1 MSPRIGPC
9 EPILLWTLATNNR
22 TGSIRSIHMV
32 TFPRPPA
39 EPELVAAVREACRV
53 VAEQAGHVQIKSQ
66 AIAAYAAGLPPV
78 ADVPGLDP
86 VAHFIEGDAEA
97 VAAFVLCIDAIN
109 FGSGWWP
116 TVRKRPG
123 RSGYLTMASGL
134 ADRFRERGPWAAK
147 ALAEITADELA
158 EVLDQDP
165 GHEVLPLFATAL
177 RDLGVHV
184 RDDADGS
191 FHRVVTDAHG
201 SAVALATRLASWD
214 CFFDV
219 SPYAGRDVPF
229 FKRAQLTAADLQA
242 AGVARFGDLARL
254 TAFADNL
261 VPHVLSVDGVL
272 EIEPA
277 LAARIRAGELLVHD
291 SPEEVELRA
300 CALHAIELLVAA
312 THGRLC
318 AAEIDMVLWTRGQQP
333 SMKAHPRPRA
343 RTTAY

>member
-1 MSPRIGPC
+1 
-9 EPILLWTLATNNR
+9 
-22 TGSIRSIHMV
+22 MV

-39 EPELVAAVREACRV
+39 EPELVDAVREACRV

-97 VAAFVLCIDAIN
+97 VAAVVLCIDAIN

-134 ADRFRERGPWAAK
+134 ADRFRARGPWAAK

-184 RDDADGS
+184 RDDTDGS

-201 SAVALATRLASWD
+201 SAVALATRLAGWD

-229 FKRAQLTAADLQA
+229 FKRAQLTAADVQA

-312 THGRLC
+312 TQDRLC